1 MSFLTPLF
9 LIGLAALAIPVLL
22 HLTQRQRREPVRF
35 PSLAFVRRVP
45 FRTTERRRIR
55 DWLLFLLRASAI
67 ALLVAAFA
75 RPFLARAGFGAAG
88 AGTAREVVL
97 LLDRSASMGYGDR
110 WDRALEA
117 ARRVASDLAPGD
129 RLTVVRFA
137 ETPEVMGPAT
147 GDAVT
152 AAAYLTAARP
162 DGGVTR
168 FGPALELA
176 GDLVEQSDLP
186 RRAVV
191 LVSDFQQAGWDG
203 GTDIRLPAGTV
214 LETVAVGGDA
224 PQNLAVTG
232 VTLQRSPDDGGR
244 VVVTA
249 RVTNLGTSDAEVRAR
264 LGTGTQTLH
273 EVRARVTAR
282 DAIPVRFPAIALPPS
297 PTPGWVRLDGDRL
310 GVDDERRFVL
320 RPIPRI
326 PVLLLEPS
334 GASSREVVYLRR
346 ALSIG
351 RDPLIE
357 SSVRTTP
364 SAAELGSAAVVVLN
378 DAPFPSGEA
387 GRRLLRFV
395 EQGGGILWAIGPRA
409 GAVPEAV
416 GAALGTAARSPADRL
431 TDRGGALGVAD
442 YGHPVFAPFQ
452 GTRGGD
458 YSAVRVY
465 RYRRLALPDS
475 GRVLAW
481 TDDGGAILGE
491 TRYGMGRALLW
502 GSDLSN
508 VWNDLPLRAVFLP
521 TVHQAV
527 RYLAGH
533 REPPASYEVG
543 SALHA
548 DELFPGADGEL
559 VLEAPDGTRV
569 LIPAGT
575 RMPLPLPRAG
585 FYELRSP
592 RGEIA
597 VPVAVNLDPAES
609 DLTELDRDVFLAAVA
624 APEGVTT
631 AGPAGVLTA
640 AERERRQRIWWY
652 LALAALIALVA
663 ESAFTAL
670 RPKGAGA

>member
-1 MSFLTPLF
+1 MSFLAPLF
-9 LIGLAALAIPVLL
+9 LLGLAALAIPVLL

-55 DWLLFLLRASAI
+55 DWLLLLLRAAAI

-75 RPFLARAGFGAAG
+75 RPFLARAGFGAAAAG
-88 AGTAREVVL
+88 AAREVVL
-97 LLDRSASMGYGDR
+97 LLDRSASMGYGER
-110 WDRALEA
+110 WDRALAA
-117 ARRVASDLAPGD
+117 ARRVANGLAPED
-129 RLTVVRFA
+129 RLTVVLFA
-137 ETPEVMGPAT
+137 ETPQAAGPAT
-147 GDAVT
+147 SDAAT
-152 AAAYLTAARP
+152 AAAYLAAARP

-176 GDLVEQSDLP
+176 GDLLEQSELP
-186 RRAVV
+186 RRTVV
-191 LVSDFQQAGWDG
+191 LVSDFQQAGWNAAADS
-203 GTDIRLPAGTV
+203 RLPVGTT
-214 LETVAVGGDA
+214 LEPVSVSGDD

-232 VTLQRSPDDGGR
+232 VTLQRSPDEGGR
-244 VVVTA
+244 VIVTA
-249 RVTNLGTSDAEVRAR
+249 RVANLGTGAVEVRAR

-273 EVRARVTAR
+273 EVRARVAPREATA
-282 DAIPVRFPAIALPPS
+282 VRFPAIALPAAPA
-297 PTPGWVRLDGDRL
+297 PGWVRIDGDGL
-310 GVDDERRFVL
+310 GLDDERRFVL

-326 PVLLLEPS
+326 PVLLVEPS
-334 GASSREVVYLRR
+334 GASAREVVYLRR

-357 SSVRTTP
+357 ASVRAAP
-364 SAAELGSAAVVVLN
+364 SAADLALAAVVVLN

-395 EQGGGILWAIGPRA
+395 EQGGGLLWALGPRA

-416 GAALGTAARSPADRL
+416 RAALGTAARSPADRL

-442 YGHPVFAPFQ
+442 YSHPVFAPFQ

-458 YSAVRVY
+458 YSAVSVY
-465 RYRRLALPDS
+465 RYRRLALADS

-481 TDDGGAILGE
+481 TDDGGAVLGE
-491 TRYGMGRALLW
+491 TRYGTGRAMLW
-502 GSDLSN
+502 GSDFGN

-521 TVHQAV
+521 TIHQAV

-533 REPPASYEVG
+533 REPAASYEIG
-543 SALHA
+543 NALQP
-548 DELFPGADGEL
+548 DELVPGADGEL
-559 VLEAPDGTRV
+559 VLEAPDGTRI
-569 LIPAGT
+569 LIPSGT
-575 RMPLPLPRAG
+575 RAPLPLLRAG

-592 RGEIA
+592 RGEVA
-597 VPVAVNLDPAES
+597 VPIAVNLDPAES
-609 DLTELDRDVFLAAVA
+609 DLRELDRDAFLAAVA

-670 RPKGAGA
+670 RPTGTSA